1 MIKVNVIM
9 STIVSFLLVAPNALA
24 GTSEVTWQNPDK
36 YRDVYAGQ
44 EHRAKFKKRVFKEF
58 EQHFAKLAEQLP
70 KEQTLKIT
78 VTDVDLA
85 GDVHETM
92 DRIRV
97 IKDIHIP
104 RMKFSY
110 QLVDASD
117 HILQEGLENL
127 KDMSFMMR
135 SSLRYNNTFLHYE
148 KVMLDQWFDNTLAQ
162 K

>member
-1 MIKVNVIM
+1 MYKVNRII
-9 STIVSFLLVAPNALA
+9 STLLSVLFVVPMALA

-70 KEQTLKIT
+70 KEQVLKVT

-92 DRIRV
+92 ERIRV

-110 QLVDASD
+110 QLVDASEQ
-117 HILQEGLENL
+117 ILQEGEEHL
-127 KDMSFMMR
+127 KDMGFMMR
-135 SSLRYNNTFLHYE
+135 SSLRYNNSFLHYE
-148 KVMLDQWFDNTLAQ
+148 KVMLDDWFESTFKQ
-162 K
+162 